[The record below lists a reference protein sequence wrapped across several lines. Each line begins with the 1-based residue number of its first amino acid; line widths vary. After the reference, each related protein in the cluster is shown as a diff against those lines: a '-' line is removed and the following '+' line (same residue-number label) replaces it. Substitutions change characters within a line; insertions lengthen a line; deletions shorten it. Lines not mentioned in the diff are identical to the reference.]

1 MRVAV
6 AAVLMLVLA
15 IPAQGASSPRRAS
28 LKLGSV
34 APLTISGKQFGA
46 REPVVVTY
54 VAADETTRRVGVRA
68 KRNGSFAGLLRPAP
82 RPLRSVHGPGRRRAG
97 QPGGAPGRARLQA
110 EGQGPAEA
118 GPCDRRLLKPA

>member
-34 APLTISGKQFGA
+34 APLVIGGKQFGA

-68 KRNGSFAGLLRPAP
+68 KRDRQLRGLLRPAP
-82 RPLRSVHGPGRRRAG
+82 RPVHGVARVRAAGARRQPRRCSRSSLPASRRCKGPPKRAL
-97 QPGGAPGRARLQA
+97 AVVVS
-110 EGQGPAEA
+110 
-118 GPCDRRLLKPA
+118 

>member
-15 IPAQGASSPRRAS
+15 IPAQGASSGRRAS

-34 APLTISGKQFGA
+34 APLVIRGMQFGA

-54 VAADETTRRVGVRA
+54 VAADQTTRRVGVRA
-68 KRNGSFAGLLRPAP
+68 KRDGSFEASFDLRLDRCAVFIVRAAGLRGSRAVLQVDPACKKD
-82 RPLRSVHGPGRRRAG
+82 RGPPKRA
-97 QPGGAPGRARLQA
+97 
-110 EGQGPAEA
+110 PAIVLE
-118 GPCDRRLLKPA
+118 

>member
-28 LKLGSV
+28 LKLGSI
-34 APLTISGKQFGA
+34 APLAVSGTQFAA

-54 VAADETTRRVGVRA
+54 VAADLTTRRVSVRA
-68 KRNGSFAGLLRPAP
+68 K
-82 RPLRSVHGPGRRRAG
+82 
-97 QPGGAPGRARLQA
+97 
-110 EGQGPAEA
+110 
-118 GPCDRRLLKPA
+118 

>member
-34 APLTISGKQFGA
+34 APLVIGGKQFGA
-46 REPVVVTY
+46 REPVVLTY
-54 VAADETTRRVGVRA
+54 VAAADELTRRVGVRA
-68 KRNGSFAGLLRPAP
+68 KRDGSFQAFFELRLDRCTPFTIRAAGARGSRAVLQVEPACKQKDK
-82 RPLRSVHGPGRRRAG
+82 GPPKRAL
-97 QPGGAPGRARLQA
+97 AIVVS
-110 EGQGPAEA
+110 
-118 GPCDRRLLKPA
+118 

>member
-28 LKLGSV
+28 LRLGSV
-34 APLTISGKQFGA
+34 APLVIGGRQFGA

-68 KRNGSFAGLLRPAP
+68 KRDGSFQASFDLRLDRCTAFTVRAAGARGSRAVLQVEPACKQK
-82 RPLRSVHGPGRRRAG
+82 SKGPPKRA
-97 QPGGAPGRARLQA
+97 
-110 EGQGPAEA
+110 PAVVV
-118 GPCDRRLLKPA
+118 G

>member
-15 IPAQGASSPRRAS
+15 IPAHGASSPRRAS

-34 APLTISGKQFGA
+34 APLKIGGKQFGA

-54 VAADETTRRVGVRA
+54 VAADDETTRRVGVRA
-68 KRNGSFAGLLRPAP
+68 RRDGSFEVSFDLRLDRCTAFTVRAAGARGSRAVLQVAPACEQKGK
-82 RPLRSVHGPGRRRAG
+82 GPPKRA
-97 QPGGAPGRARLQA
+97 
-110 EGQGPAEA
+110 PAIVVS
-118 GPCDRRLLKPA
+118 

>member
-6 AAVLMLVLA
+6 AAVIMLVIA

-34 APLTISGKQFGA
+34 APLVVGGTQFGA

-54 VAADETTRRVGVRA
+54 VAAADELTRRVGVRA
-68 KRNGSFAGLLRPAP
+68 RRDGSFQAFFDLRLDRCTAFTVRAAGARGSRAVLQVEPACKEKAK
-82 RPLRSVHGPGRRRAG
+82 GPPKRALAVVG
-97 QPGGAPGRARLQA
+97 S
-110 EGQGPAEA
+110 
-118 GPCDRRLLKPA
+118 

>member
-28 LKLGSV
+28 LKLDSV
-34 APLTISGKQFGA
+34 APLVIGGKQFGA

-68 KRNGSFAGLLRPAP
+68 KRDGSFEASFDLRLDRCTAFTVRAAGRARQP
-82 RPLRSVHGPGRRRAG
+82 RR
-97 QPGGAPGRARLQA
+97 APGRAGLQA

-118 GPCDRRLLKPA
+118 GPCDRRLLGSA

>member
-6 AAVLMLVLA
+6 AAVLMLILA

-34 APLTISGKQFGA
+34 APLVIGGKQFGA

-54 VAADETTRRVGVRA
+54 IAADDGTTRRVGVRA
-68 KRNGSFAGLLRPAP
+68 KRDGSFQASFDLRLDRCTAFAVRAAGARGSRAVLQVEPACKEKGKGP
-82 RPLRSVHGPGRRRAG
+82 PKRAPAIVRS
-97 QPGGAPGRARLQA
+97 
-110 EGQGPAEA
+110 
-118 GPCDRRLLKPA
+118 

>member
-6 AAVLMLVLA
+6 AAVLMLVFA

-34 APLTISGKQFGA
+34 APLVIGGKQFGA

-54 VAADETTRRVGVRA
+54 IAADETTRRVGVRA
-68 KRNGSFAGLLRPAP
+68 KRDGSFKASFELRLDRCTAFTVRAAGARGSRAVLQVEPACKQKDK
-82 RPLRSVHGPGRRRAG
+82 GPPKRAL
-97 QPGGAPGRARLQA
+97 AIVVS
-110 EGQGPAEA
+110 
-118 GPCDRRLLKPA
+118 

>member
-28 LKLGSV
+28 LKLGSI
-34 APLTISGKQFGA
+34 APLVVSGKQFGA

-54 VAADETTRRVGVRA
+54 VAADLTTRRVGVRA
-68 KRNGSFAGLLRPAP
+68 TRDGNFAATFELRLDRCAAFTVRAAGARGSRAVLQVEPACTQKKGKGPPKRAPAIVA
-82 RPLRSVHGPGRRRAG
+82 S
-97 QPGGAPGRARLQA
+97 
-110 EGQGPAEA
+110 
-118 GPCDRRLLKPA
+118 

>member
-15 IPAQGASSPRRAS
+15 IPAHGASSPRRAF

-34 APLTISGKQFGA
+34 APLVISGKQFGA

-54 VAADETTRRVGVRA
+54 IAADETTRRVGVRA
-68 KRNGSFAGLLRPAP
+68 KRDGSFQASFDLRLDRCTAFTVRAAGARGSRAVLQVEPACKQK
-82 RPLRSVHGPGRRRAG
+82 SKGPPKRALATVG
-97 QPGGAPGRARLQA
+97 S
-110 EGQGPAEA
+110 
-118 GPCDRRLLKPA
+118 